1 MSPEQLYDVF
11 HDVIEHWTLIN
22 VCDIYIFLSIFV
34 FGLVLAEE
42 YLKEYEE
49 FLTLRVSLELWQVL
63 INIAIDLLLF
73 IDVLLGIIFLNPDIF
88 ADIKVGLPFL
98 PFAQVL
104 LVPAL
109 ILRVFYQGR
118 KNSRVKKIVFALL
131 LIAAFSNLLGYSLVM
146 ESAGHEWLETHP
158 ESIWQSLR
166 NMRSN
171 LNVRLSMI
179 CFYIFYPIM
188 LLEFV
193 WAVLAGLR
201 YKARRFKKEQ

>member
-22 VCDIYIFLSIFV
+22 ICDLYIFLSIFV
-34 FGLVLAEE
+34 FGLVLAERYLEE
-42 YLKEYEE
+42 YKE
-49 FLTLRVSLELWQVL
+49 FLTLRVSLELWQML
-63 INIAIDLLLF
+63 ITLAIDFLLF

-98 PFAQVL
+98 PLAEVL

-109 ILRVFYQGR
+109 ILRIFYQGR
-118 KNSRVKKIVFALL
+118 KKPKVKKAVFVLL
-131 LIAAFSNLLGYSLVM
+131 LIASFSNLLGYSLVM
-146 ESAGHEWLETHP
+146 EAAGHEWLETHP
-158 ESIWQSLR
+158 ESFWRTLR

-171 LNVRLSMI
+171 LNVKLSMI
-179 CFYIFYPIM
+179 CFYIFYPIL

-193 WAVLAGLR
+193 WGVIAGIR
-201 YKARRFKKEQ
+201 YKPKKREE

>member
-22 VCDIYIFLSIFV
+22 VCDLYIFLSIFV
-34 FGLVLAEE
+34 FGLVLAERYLEE
-42 YLKEYEE
+42 YKE
-49 FLTLRVSLELWQVL
+49 FLTLRVSLELWQML
-63 INIAIDLLLF
+63 ITLAIDLLLF

-98 PFAQVL
+98 PLAEVL

-109 ILRVFYQGR
+109 ILRIFYQGR
-118 KNSRVKKIVFALL
+118 KKPKVKKAVFVLL
-131 LIAAFSNLLGYSLVM
+131 LIASFSNLLGYSLVM
-146 ESAGHEWLETHP
+146 EAAGHEWLETHP
-158 ESIWQSLR
+158 ESFWRTLR

-171 LNVRLSMI
+171 LNVKLSMI
-179 CFYIFYPIM
+179 CFYIFYPIL

-193 WAVLAGLR
+193 WGVIAGIR
-201 YKARRFKKEQ
+201 YKPKKREE

>member
-22 VCDIYIFLSIFV
+22 VCDLYIFLSIFV
-34 FGLVLAEE
+34 FGLVLAERYLEE
-42 YLKEYEE
+42 YKE
-49 FLTLRVSLELWQVL
+49 FLTLRVSLELWQML
-63 INIAIDLLLF
+63 ITLAIDLLLF

-98 PFAQVL
+98 PLAEVL

-109 ILRVFYQGR
+109 ILRIFYQGR
-118 KNSRVKKIVFALL
+118 KEPKVKKAVFVLL
-131 LIAAFSNLLGYSLVM
+131 LIASFSNLLGYSLVM
-146 ESAGHEWLETHP
+146 EAAGHEWLETHP
-158 ESIWQSLR
+158 ESFWRTLR

-171 LNVRLSMI
+171 LNVKLSMI
-179 CFYIFYPIM
+179 CFYIFYPIL

-193 WAVLAGLR
+193 WGVIAGIR
-201 YKARRFKKEQ
+201 YKPKKREE